1 MGAAG
6 KYVLQYMTRNGLQSE
21 TEMHALH
28 VVIRLREDGSMEWAK
43 GFGLRLL
50 DS

>member
-6 KYVLQYMTRNGLQSE
+6 KYVLQFMLQSE

-28 VVIRLREDGSMEWAK
+28 VVIRLREDGSKEWAK